1 MTTTGPRRSGYAS
14 GSQDHLSRL
23 DKIEGQIRGIHKMIE
38 SGRRY
43 PDVVNQLVSATRAL
57 QELVVGMLTDH
68 INDQID
74 KRHDEALDPAALD
87 EVAAAIRRAVR
98 L

>member
-1 MTTTGPRRSGYAS
+1 MTTTGPRRPGYAS
-14 GSQDHLSRL
+14 GSHDHLTRL

-43 PDVVNQLVSATRAL
+43 PDVVDQLVSATRAL
-57 QELVVGMLTDH
+57 QELVVGLLTDH
-68 INDQID
+68 INDQI
-74 KRHDEALDPAALD
+74 HTHHAEALDPATLEEIAT
-87 EVAAAIRRAVR
+87 AIRQAVR

>member
-1 MTTTGPRRSGYAS
+1 
-14 GSQDHLSRL
+14 
-23 DKIEGQIRGIHKMIE
+23 MIE

-43 PDVVNQLVSATRAL
+43 ADVVNQLVSASRAL

-68 INDQID
+68 INNEID
-74 KRHDEALDPAALD
+74 NHHNEALDPATLD
-87 EVAAAIRRAVR
+87 EIATAIRRAVR